1 MKRKVKRF
9 NGESDSVVEAIRAD
23 AEEARRKIEDRIAA
37 REGDTSAQFRL
48 PIKST
53 DDAKHETAAA
63 PKTFKAAFAEAR
75 AKALKGGPKTFEWQ
89 GTTYGTALKGE
100 GKTAPKSRTSPVIDA
115 GVDAGKASEGRT
127 TPEFK
132 RQGAFPEE
140 AAANRMTRLTGIA
153 TEEGRTGKAQD
164 YERQRRQ
171 AAEERKAT
179 AAQTRSA
186 GKTDTST
193 LRRNKMD
200 AYVPVDEQSIY
211 SRFKKGGKV
220 KSASSRAD
228 GCAMR
233 GKTRGMLR

>member
-9 NGESDSVVEAIRAD
+9 NGELDSVVEESRK
-23 AEEARRKIEDRIAA
+23 KIEDRIAA
-37 REGDTSAQFRL
+37 REGDTSAQLRL

-100 GKTAPKSRTSPVIDA
+100 GKTASKSAS
-115 GVDAGKASEGRT
+115 KASYNDDYMTAG
-127 TPEFK
+127 PEFK